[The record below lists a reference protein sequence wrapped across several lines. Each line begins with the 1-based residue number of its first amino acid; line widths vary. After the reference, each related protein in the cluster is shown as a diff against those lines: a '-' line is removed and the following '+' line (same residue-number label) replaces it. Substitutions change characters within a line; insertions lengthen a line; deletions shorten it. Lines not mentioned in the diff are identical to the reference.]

1 VNTAAAKPQVPLQRT
16 PHVIT
21 MGAAE
26 WSATVIARGRAAG
39 EVPRYGGE
47 EWSKLSTSDPRFVAS
62 VAIAAECW
70 RDHVSFD
77 RVEQQ
82 LADELVATGWVP
94 QRQAAPDFAEL
105 AAGVRRLVKIPTE
118 AELRQR
124 RGVT

>member
-1 VNTAAAKPQVPLQRT
+1 MMDLPAV
-16 PHVIT
+16 
-21 MGAAE
+21 
-26 WSATVIARGRAAG
+26 RGLCVAG
-39 EVPRYGGE
+39 
-47 EWSKLSTSDPRFVAS
+47 S
-62 VAIAAECW
+62 AECW

-82 LADELVATGWVP
+82 LADELAATGWVP

-105 AAGVRRLVKIPTE
+105 AAGVRRLVKMPTE